1 MSTMQRLTLIGLYNH
16 DSTLFDNLTLPEEYD
31 KEVFIDSL
39 MIEHGEKCVLYSN
52 PEFMKYSIGAWGRKW
67 SLELERIAQA
77 LQAEYNPIYNYDRY
91 EEWTETDKPDV
102 TTTRTHNDTD
112 TRTNDNT
119 DTQTLD
125 NSTTRTHDNTDTQ
138 TLGNS
143 TTRTH
148 NDTDTRTNNNTDT
161 QTNRYDVVTE
171 QNIDGNVEHQ
181 VSADNSSS
189 YQPESKD
196 ITNTGKTTV
205 ANDGTITDAHTGT
218 ITDAHTGTITDANTG
233 TITDAHTGT
242 ITDANSGTITDAHTG
257 TITDAHTGT
266 ITDHE
271 EGTRAN
277 VEHDGHLFGN
287 IGVTTSA
294 TMVTEVVA
302 QRYRYNL
309 YGTAARI
316 FANEL
321 LIGIY

>member
-1 MSTMQRLTLIGLYNH
+1 MSTMQRLTLIGLYNY
-16 DSTLFDNLTLPEEYD
+16 DSTLFDGLTLPEEYD
-31 KEVFIDSL
+31 KSIFIDSL
-39 MIEHGEKCVLYSN
+39 LMEHGEKCVLYSN
-52 PEFMKYSIGAWGRKW
+52 PDFMKYSIGAWGRKW
-67 SLELERIAQA
+67 SMELERIAEA

-125 NSTTRTHDNTDTQ
+125 NSTTRTHD
-138 TLGNS
+138 
-143 TTRTH
+143 
-148 NDTDTRTNNNTDT
+148 DTDTRTNNNTDT

-171 QNIDGNVEHQ
+171 QNVDGNAEHQ

-196 ITNTGKTTV
+196 ITNAGKTTV
-205 ANDGTITDAHTGT
+205 ANDGTITDAH
-218 ITDAHTGTITDANTG
+218 TG

-266 ITDHE
+266 ITDRE
-271 EGTRAN
+271 AGTRSD
-277 VEHDGHLFGN
+277 VEHDGHLYGN

-294 TMVTEVVA
+294 AMVSEVVA

>member
-1 MSTMQRLTLIGLYNH
+1 MSTMQRLTLIGLYNY
-16 DSTLFDNLTLPEEYD
+16 DSTLFEGLALPEEYD
-31 KEVFIDSL
+31 KNVFIESL
-39 MIEHGEKCVLYSN
+39 LMEHGEKCVLYSN
-52 PEFMKYSIGAWGRKW
+52 PDFMKYSIGAWGRKW
-67 SLELERIAQA
+67 SMELKRIAEA

-102 TTTRTHNDTD
+102 STTRTHAD
-112 TRTNDNT
+112 T

-125 NSTTRTHDNTDTQ
+125 NSTTRTHA
-138 TLGNS
+138 
-143 TTRTH
+143 
-148 NDTDTRTNNNTDT
+148 DTDTRTNNNTDT

-171 QNIDGNVEHQ
+171 QNVDGNAEHQ

-218 ITDAHTGTITDANTG
+218 ITDAHTGTITDAN
-233 TITDAHTGT
+233 
-242 ITDANSGTITDAHTG
+242 SGTITDAHTG
-257 TITDAHTGT
+257 TITDREA
-266 ITDHE
+266 
-271 EGTRAN
+271 GTRSN
-277 VEHDGHLFGN
+277 VEHDGHLYGN
-287 IGVTTSA
+287 IGITTSA
-294 TMVTEVVA
+294 AMVTEVVA
-302 QRYRYNL
+302 QRYKYNL